1 MRGKDAQ
8 VDGCGEGGVRQL
20 FKNMGVLFFAQFFS
34 YMVPILEI
42 PILARSLGVQE
53 YGKVVLVQSI
63 ALLSS
68 LIVEYGFSLS
78 GSRQVAV
85 SRDDVGS
92 LVRIFGSVLS
102 AKLMISSV
110 ICVFGV
116 VVFYLFGKESYDGAL
131 IVFGVL
137 YFLAFGFSP
146 FWFFQ
151 GLENIT
157 LVVVFEVAL
166 RFLSLLAL
174 YVFVQDSGDAVLAL
188 GIMSGLALVNTVFGN
203 FLCCRLI
210 GRVVL
215 NFTEGVRQ
223 LKIGFHVFLY
233 KSSNNILLSAGPSLV
248 GMMLGSFSVASYVPA
263 EKIIRG
269 FVGFVNP
276 VLIGFYPYLN
286 RQFLSARSEAK
297 KLSWG
302 VVVGMFVFGLVVAGV
317 FYVAGEFIVINILG
331 KDFIVAK
338 DVLRV
343 FVWVIPFRLANQALG
358 LCILIPMGKDKV
370 TSFLMMTFSV
380 LSMLTAGLMSIW
392 FGVVGIVLG
401 FVLAEIF
408 LCMVLLVVA
417 FKDSREENAGGRL

>member
-1 MRGKDAQ
+1 M
-8 VDGCGEGGVRQL
+8 VRRL
-20 FKNMGVLFFAQFFS
+20 FQNMGVLFFAQFFS
-34 YMVPILEI
+34 YIVPILEI

-53 YGKVVLVQSI
+53 YGKVVLIQSI

-85 SRDDVGS
+85 SRDDKGS
-92 LVRIFGSVLS
+92 LVRIYGSILS
-102 AKLMISSV
+102 AKFMVSF
-110 ICVFGV
+110 CVCIFGV
-116 VVFYLFGKESYDGAL
+116 ALLFVFGKESYDKTL
-131 IVFGVL
+131 IAFGFL

-151 GLENIT
+151 GLESIT
-157 LVVVFEVAL
+157 LVVVFEVVL

-174 YVFVQDSGDAVLAL
+174 YLFVHDSGDAVLAL
-188 GIMSGLALVNTVFGN
+188 GIMSGLAIFNTMFGN
-203 FLCCRLI
+203 FLCCRLL
-210 GRVVL
+210 GRVIL
-215 NFTEGVRQ
+215 DFTEGIRQ
-223 LKIGFHVFLY
+223 LRIGFHVFVY

-248 GMMLGSFSVASYVPA
+248 GLMLGNVAVASYVPA

-276 VLIGFYPYLN
+276 ILIGFYPYIN

-302 VVVGMFVFGLVVAGV
+302 VVIGMFVFGLAAAGV
-317 FYVAGEFIVINILG
+317 FYMAGEYLVINVLG
-331 KDFIVAK
+331 EGFVVAK

-343 FVWVIPFRLANQALG
+343 FVWIIPFRLANQALG
-358 LCILIPMGKDKV
+358 LCILIPIGKDKA

-380 LSMLTAGLMSIW
+380 LSMLTAGLISLW
-392 FGVVGIVLG
+392 HGVEGAVFG
-401 FVLAEIF
+401 FVLAEIS

-417 FKDSREENAGGRL
+417 FIGSREESTRGKL